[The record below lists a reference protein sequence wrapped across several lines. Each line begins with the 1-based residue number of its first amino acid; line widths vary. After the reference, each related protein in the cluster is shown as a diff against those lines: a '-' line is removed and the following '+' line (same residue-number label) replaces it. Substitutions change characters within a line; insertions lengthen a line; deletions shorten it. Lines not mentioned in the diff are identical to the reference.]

1 MADML
6 RRLGYACLCLSL
18 EHGSPRGTI
27 LRNASPER
35 LRGLIARNLETLERV
50 IVFNVEHGVRL
61 FRISSDVIP
70 FGSHPVNTMSW
81 WTEFREPLR
90 EIGRLIREH
99 DVRVSM
105 HPGQYTVLSSPDA
118 RIVDAAR
125 ADLVFHTRL
134 LEALEVDTRHKL
146 VIHVGGAYGD
156 KEAALNRWIGA
167 VGDLPDN
174 VRARVVLENDER
186 LFGADDVLRAS
197 AAAGTPVVLDVLHHR
212 VYAGPDGDVSLP
224 ELMRRAAA
232 TWDLTRDGVPK
243 MHYSSQSLGQRPG
256 AHAEYVDPSEF
267 ARFLELAPAEVQ
279 FDCMLEAKAKD
290 RALFQLRERLGI
302 VA

>member
-1 MADML
+1 
-6 RRLGYACLCLSL
+6 
-18 EHGSPRGTI
+18 
-27 LRNASPER
+27 
-35 LRGLIARNLETLERV
+35 V

-70 FGSHPVNTMSW
+70 FGSHPVNTLSW

-90 EIGRLIREH
+90 EIGRIIREH
-99 DVRVSM
+99 DLRVSM

-118 RIVDAAR
+118 RILEAAR
-125 ADLVFHTRL
+125 ADLIFHTRL

-146 VIHVGGAYGD
+146 IIHVGGAYGD
-156 KEAALNRWIGA
+156 KEAALNRWIRA

-197 AAAGTPVVLDVLHHR
+197 AVAGTPVVLDVLHHR
-212 VYAGPDGDVSLP
+212 VYAGPDADASLP
-224 ELMRRAAA
+224 QLMRRAAA
-232 TWDLTRDGVPK
+232 TWDITRDGLPK
-243 MHYSSQSLGQRPG
+243 IHYSSQAQGQRPG
-256 AHAEYVDPSEF
+256 AHAEYVDAAEF
-267 ARFLELAPAEVQ
+267 ARFLELAAAEVQ

-290 RALFQLRERLGI
+290 RALFQLRETLAI
-302 VA
+302 AA